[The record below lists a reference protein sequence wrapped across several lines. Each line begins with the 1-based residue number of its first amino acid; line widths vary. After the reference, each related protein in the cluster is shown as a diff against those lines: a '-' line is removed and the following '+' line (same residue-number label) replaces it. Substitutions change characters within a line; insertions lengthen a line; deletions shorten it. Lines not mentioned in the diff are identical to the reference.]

1 MLKFVS
7 SLLRLAVYTMM
18 LEKRKR
24 LKKVIQV
31 NFFFNLPLVILISP
45 FFTLASQDYRTILS
59 NDKLVFILAR

>member
-7 SLLRLAVYTMM
+7 SLLRLAVFTMM

-24 LKKVIQV
+24 LKKVVQV

-45 FFTLASQDYRTILS
+45 FFTLASQDNRSIFR
-59 NDKLVFILAR
+59 NDKLVFILA

>member
-45 FFTLASQDYRTILS
+45 FFTLTSQDNRPIFR
-59 NDKLVFILAR
+59 NHELVFILTR